1 MSAASWGEFSAG
13 DRVVVRSRLGSGE
26 IAGHRRDGIASDARS
41 DGTLVDQARNDERVV
56 GGASVPPGGA
66 KKYSDVIGIVV
77 DVAEDGLKLRRD
89 AAGYPDSNEVFVP
102 ASDIVTAK
110 KVPPRPIRK

>member
-1 MSAASWGEFSAG
+1 MDNLAWQGFAIG
-13 DRVVVRSRLGSGE
+13 DRVVIRSRLGSGE
-26 IAGHRRDGIASDARS
+26 IAGQARN

-56 GGASVPPGGA
+56 GGAPAPRGVP

-77 DVAEDGLKLRRD
+77 EVAEDGLRLRRD
-89 AAGYPDSNEVFVP
+89 AAGYPDSDEVFIP

-110 KVPPRPIRK
+110 QVPPRPNRK

>member
-13 DRVVVRSRLGSGE
+13 DRVVVRSRLGSGV
-26 IAGHRRDGIASDARS
+26 IAGHRRDGIASDARN
-41 DGTLVDQARNDERVV
+41 DGTLVDQGSNDERVV
-56 GGASVPPGGA
+56 GGAPAPRGVP

-77 DVAEDGLKLRRD
+77 EVAEDGLRLRRD
-89 AAGYPDSNEVFVP
+89 AAGYPDSDEVFIP

-110 KVPPRPIRK
+110 QVPPRPNRK